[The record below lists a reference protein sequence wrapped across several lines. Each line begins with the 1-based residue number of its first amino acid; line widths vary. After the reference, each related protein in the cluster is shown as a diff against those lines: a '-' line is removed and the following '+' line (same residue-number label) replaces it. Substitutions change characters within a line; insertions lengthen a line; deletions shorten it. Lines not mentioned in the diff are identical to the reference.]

1 MELAIETRKGRKK
14 KPAAFAAH
22 SNEEGGDTLKRKS
35 FLTIATLLILLSVNA
50 FALRR
55 SESQPLSP
63 DAVLYISP
71 SAIADPSIVPP
82 ATIAINVS
90 ISDVT
95 NMAYCEFNMSYTPG
109 IFYVVELAKQQIQGQ
124 TPTMYYE
131 IEDYLGYV
139 YVKLTY
145 DNPVSVNGNATLLI
159 LNLAIVDYGVTS
171 LHIHDAILRDGNGN
185 PILFETQDGYIAI
198 IQHDIAVT
206 DVTLSTD
213 QTYVGNIV
221 EITVTVQN
229 YGNAPENFSTT
240 ILANGNNISALQ
252 VLNLL
257 PSEIRNIIYDWNTTG
272 VPASNTPY
280 VIAAQADILPQETNT
295 ANNFFTDGSVKL
307 KLVGDVNGDG
317 KVDINDLIAWDAAY
331 GSKAGDPNWNPQAD
345 INGDGIVDQL
355 DGLLILQNYRN
366 SV

>member
-1 MELAIETRKGRKK
+1 MKNRFT
-14 KPAAFAAH
+14 
-22 SNEEGGDTLKRKS
+22 
-35 FLTIATLLILLSVNA
+35 LILISVLLLLAFNA

-71 SAIADPSIVPP
+71 SAIADPSITPP
-82 ATIAINVS
+82 ATVAINVS
-90 ISDVT
+90 ISNVT
-95 NMAYCEFNMSYTPG
+95 DMAYCEFNLSYTPG
-109 IFYVVELAKQQIQGQ
+109 IFYVVELAKQPIQGQ
-124 TPTMYYE
+124 IPTMYYE

-139 YVKLTY
+139 YVKLVY
-145 DNPVSVNGNATLLI
+145 GSPVSVNGNATLLI
-159 LNLAIVDYGVTS
+159 LNLAIVNYGVTT
-171 LHIHDAILRDGNGN
+171 LHIHDAIMRDGNGN
-185 PILFETQDGYIAI
+185 PIPFETQDGYIAI
-198 IQHDIAVT
+198 IRHDIAVT
-206 DVTLSTD
+206 DVTLSTNE
-213 QTYVGNIV
+213 TYVGNIV

-240 ILANGNNISALQ
+240 ILANGNNISALH

-257 PSEIRNIIYDWNTTG
+257 PSEIRNIIYDWNTTD

-280 VIAAQADILPQETNT
+280 VIAAQADILPHETNT
-295 ANNFFTDGSVKL
+295 ANNFFTGGNVKL

-355 DGLLILQNYRN
+355 DGMLILQNYRS